1 MYFKKTILTR
11 WMQLVFSSKFWSVR
25 VFFDRKIYWEQEKL
39 ELKTVLDTFFAPF
52 HSTKNTRTDVFK
64 KNLLIT
70 LLFFLIFAGSGFSQ
84 TLSLK
89 EAIKTGLENYG
100 SIKAKNNYTSASRET
115 LKQSRRDYLPNLN
128 LSAQQDYGT
137 INGQNGALY
146 GFNGLGT
153 ASSGPAL
160 ADQNWN
166 SAFGALYLVN
176 MNWDFF
182 TFGKTQEKINL
193 AKIDVQ
199 AKEKDLDQEKFQ
211 QQIKISA
218 AYLNLLASQR
228 LLISQQKNLSRA
240 EVFKRTAV
248 ARVKNGLL
256 AGVDSTLATAEVS
269 KAKIA
274 LNLAKNFVKEQN
286 NKLVDLMGVAP
297 QDFVTDTLFVNQIP
311 KAIITADKTSD
322 SLHPLL
328 QFYKTKID
336 YSNQQ
341 AKLYKRFYYPTMSAF
356 GVLQTRAS
364 GFNPDYITNQNSF
377 SRNYWD
383 GVNPDRSNYLVGIG
397 ISWNLTTPFRMSKQ
411 VSAQKYVSQALQE
424 EYNQADRELKSQLAL
439 ADDKI
444 KVTLDNYAEAP
455 IQVKAAQQA
464 YLQKSTLYKNGLTDL
479 TDLTQTIFTL
489 NRAEIDR
496 DIVNNNVWQSF
507 LLKVAAT
514 GNFDLFINE
523 F

>member
-1 MYFKKTILTR
+1 MYFKK
-11 WMQLVFSSKFWSVR
+11 
-25 VFFDRKIYWEQEKL
+25 
-39 ELKTVLDTFFAPF
+39 
-52 HSTKNTRTDVFK
+52 
-64 KNLLIT
+64 IT
-70 LLFFLIFAGSGFSQ
+70 LLFFLILASNGYSQ

-100 SIKAKNNYTSASRET
+100 SIKAKNNYASASKET

-160 ADQNWN
+160 PNQNWN

-193 AKIDVQ
+193 AKVDVQ
-199 AKEKDLDQEKFQ
+199 AKEKDLEQEMFQ
-211 QQIKISA
+211 QKIKISA

-240 EVFKRTAV
+240 EVFKKTAV

-274 LNLAKNFVKEQN
+274 LNLARNFVKEQN

-297 QDFVTDTLFVNQIP
+297 QDFIADTLFVNQIP
-311 KAIITADKTSD
+311 KEVLRSTASTD

-341 AKLYKRFYYPTMSAF
+341 VKLYKRFYYPTMSAF

-364 GFNPDYITNQNSF
+364 GFETGYAVDQSNF

-383 GVNPDRSNYLVGIG
+383 GVNPDRSNYLVGVG
-397 ISWNLTTPFRMSKQ
+397 ITWNLTTPFRANKQ
-411 VSAQKYVSQALQE
+411 VTSQKFVSQGLQE
-424 EYNQADRELKSQLAL
+424 EYNQASRELQSQLTFAE
-439 ADDKI
+439 DKI
-444 KVTLDNYAEAP
+444 KITLENYAEAP
-455 IQVKAAQQA
+455 IQVNAAQRA
-464 YLQKSTLYKNGLTDL
+464 YIQKSTLYKNGLTDL
-479 TDLTQTIFTL
+479 TDLTQTMFTL

>member
-1 MYFKKTILTR
+1 MYFKK
-11 WMQLVFSSKFWSVR
+11 
-25 VFFDRKIYWEQEKL
+25 
-39 ELKTVLDTFFAPF
+39 
-52 HSTKNTRTDVFK
+52 
-64 KNLLIT
+64 IT
-70 LLFFLIFAGSGFSQ
+70 LLFFLIFASIGYAQ

-89 EAIKTGLENYG
+89 EAVKTGLENYG
-100 SIKAKNNYTSASRET
+100 SIRAKNNYTNASKET

-137 INGQNGALY
+137 VNGQNGPLY
-146 GFNGLGT
+146 GFGGLGV
-153 ASSGPAL
+153 ASSGLPL
-160 ADQNWN
+160 PEQNWN

-193 AKIDVQ
+193 SKIDVQ
-199 AKEKDLDQEKFQ
+199 AKEKDLQQEKFQ
-211 QQIKISA
+211 QEIKISA

-228 LLISQQKNLSRA
+228 LLISQQKNLDRA
-240 EVFKRTAV
+240 EVFKKTAV

-274 LNLAKNFVKEQN
+274 LNLARNFVKEQN

-297 QDFVTDTLFVNQIP
+297 QDFVTDTLFVTQIP
-311 KAIITADKTSD
+311 KELIKENAATD

-328 QFYKTKID
+328 QYYKTKID

-341 AKLYKRFYYPTMSAF
+341 VKLYKRFYYPTMTAF

-364 GFNPDYITNQNSF
+364 GFENSYATDQHAF

-383 GVNPDRSNYLVGIG
+383 GVNPDRTNYLVGIG
-397 ISWNLTTPFRMSKQ
+397 ITWNLTTPFRSSKQ
-411 VSAQKYVSQALQE
+411 VSAQKFVSQALQE
-424 EYNQADRELKSQLAL
+424 EYNQADRELKSQLTFAE
-439 ADDKI
+439 DKI
-444 KVTLDNYAEAP
+444 KITLENYAEAP
-455 IQVKAAQQA
+455 IQVDAAKRA
-464 YLQKSTLYKNGLTDL
+464 YIQKSTLYKNGLTDL
-479 TDLTQTIFTL
+479 TDLTQTIYTL

-496 DIVNNNVWQSF
+496 DIVNNNVWQSY

>member
-1 MYFKKTILTR
+1 MYFKK
-11 WMQLVFSSKFWSVR
+11 
-25 VFFDRKIYWEQEKL
+25 
-39 ELKTVLDTFFAPF
+39 
-52 HSTKNTRTDVFK
+52 
-64 KNLLIT
+64 IT
-70 LLFFLIFAGSGFSQ
+70 LLFFLIFATLGYSQ

-100 SIKAKNNYTSASRET
+100 SIRAKNNYTNASRET
-115 LKQSRRDYLPNLN
+115 LKQSKRDYLPNLN

-160 ADQNWN
+160 PDQNWN

-182 TFGKTQEKINL
+182 TFGKAKEKINL
-193 AKIDVQ
+193 AKMDVQ
-199 AKEKDLDQEKFQ
+199 TKETDLKQEMFQ
-211 QQIKISA
+211 QEIRISA

-240 EVFKRTAV
+240 EVFKRTAA

-274 LNLAKNFVKEQN
+274 LNLARNFVKEQN

-297 QDFVTDTLFVNQIP
+297 QDFAVDTLFVNNVP
-311 KAIITADKTSD
+311 KALLVAEKTTD

-328 QFYKTKID
+328 QLYKARMD

-341 AKLYKRFYYPTMSAF
+341 AKLYKHFYYPTMTAF

-364 GFNPDYITNQNSF
+364 GFQSDYITDQTAF
-377 SRNYWD
+377 TRNYWD
-383 GVNPDRSNYLVGIG
+383 GVNPDRTNYLVGIG

-411 VSAQKYVSQALQE
+411 VSAQKFVSQALQE
-424 EYNQADRELKSQLAL
+424 EYNQADRELKSQMNF

-444 KVTLDNYAEAP
+444 KITLDNYAEAP
-455 IQVKAAQQA
+455 IQVDAAKKA

-479 TDLTQTIFTL
+479 TDLTQIMYTL

-496 DIVNNNVWQSF
+496 DITNNNVWQSY

>member
-1 MYFKKTILTR
+1 MYFKKITIL
-11 WMQLVFSSKFWSVR
+11 F
-25 VFFDRKIYWEQEKL
+25 
-39 ELKTVLDTFFAPF
+39 
-52 HSTKNTRTDVFK
+52 
-64 KNLLIT
+64 LLI
-70 LLFFLIFAGSGFSQ
+70 FGAVSYSQ

-100 SIKAKNNYTSASRET
+100 SIKAKNNYANASQET
-115 LKQSRRDYLPNLN
+115 LKQSKRDYLPNLN

-137 INGQNGALY
+137 VNGQNGPLY
-146 GFNGLGT
+146 GFGGLGV
-153 ASSGPAL
+153 ASSGLPL
-160 ADQNWN
+160 AEQNWN

-182 TFGKTQEKINL
+182 TFGKIQEKINL
-193 AKIDVQ
+193 AKVDVL
-199 AKEKDLDQEKFQ
+199 AKEKDLNQEKFQ
-211 QQIKISA
+211 QQIKISS

-228 LLISQQKNLSRA
+228 LLISQQKNLDRT
-240 EVFKRTAV
+240 EVFRKNAV

-269 KAKIA
+269 KAKMA

-286 NKLVDLMGVAP
+286 SKLVDLMGVAP
-297 QDFVTDTLFVNQIP
+297 QDFIADTLFVNQIP
-311 KAIITADKTSD
+311 KQLAFDEKATD

-328 QFYKTKID
+328 QFYKTKVD

-341 AKLYKRFYYPTMSAF
+341 VKLYKRFYYPTMSAF
-356 GVLQTRAS
+356 GVMQTRAS
-364 GFNPDYITNQNSF
+364 GFDSGYALDQTAF
-377 SRNYWD
+377 TRNYWD

-397 ISWNLTTPFRMSKQ
+397 ITWNLTTPFRMSKQ
-411 VSAQKYVSQALQE
+411 VSAQKYVTQGLQE
-424 EYNQADRELKSQLAL
+424 EYNQAERELKSQLAL

-444 KVTLDNYAEAP
+444 KITLENYAEAP
-455 IQVKAAQQA
+455 IQVNAAQRA

-479 TDLTQTIFTL
+479 TDLTQTLFLL

-496 DIVNNNVWQSF
+496 DIVNNNVWQSY

>member
-1 MYFKKTILTR
+1 MYFKK
-11 WMQLVFSSKFWSVR
+11 
-25 VFFDRKIYWEQEKL
+25 
-39 ELKTVLDTFFAPF
+39 
-52 HSTKNTRTDVFK
+52 
-64 KNLLIT
+64 IT
-70 LLFFLIFAGSGFSQ
+70 LLFFLIFASIGYSQ

-100 SIKAKNNYTSASRET
+100 SIRAKNNYTNASKET

-137 INGQNGALY
+137 VNGQNGPLY
-146 GFNGLGT
+146 GFGGLGV
-153 ASSGPAL
+153 ASSGLPL
-160 ADQNWN
+160 PQQNWN

-193 AKIDVQ
+193 SKIDVQ
-199 AKEKDLDQEKFQ
+199 AKEKDLEQEKFQ
-211 QQIKISA
+211 QEIKISA

-228 LLISQQKNLSRA
+228 LLISQQKNLNRA
-240 EVFKRTAV
+240 EVFKKTAV

-297 QDFVTDTLFVNQIP
+297 QDFAADTLFVTQIP
-311 KAIITADKTSD
+311 KELVKENTATD

-341 AKLYKRFYYPTMSAF
+341 VKLYKRFYYPTMSAF

-364 GFNPDYITNQNSF
+364 GFENSYATDQHAF

-397 ISWNLTTPFRMSKQ
+397 ITWNLTTPFRSSKQ
-411 VSAQKYVSQALQE
+411 VSAQKFVSQALQE
-424 EYNQADRELKSQLAL
+424 EYNQADRELKSQLTFAE
-439 ADDKI
+439 DKI
-444 KVTLDNYAEAP
+444 KITMDNYAEAP
-455 IQVKAAQQA
+455 IQVDAAKRA
-464 YLQKSTLYKNGLTDL
+464 YIQKSTLYKNGLTDL
-479 TDLTQTIFTL
+479 TDLTQTIYTL

-496 DIVNNNVWQSF
+496 DIVNNNVWQSY

>member
-1 MYFKKTILTR
+1 MYFKK
-11 WMQLVFSSKFWSVR
+11 
-25 VFFDRKIYWEQEKL
+25 
-39 ELKTVLDTFFAPF
+39 
-52 HSTKNTRTDVFK
+52 
-64 KNLLIT
+64 IT
-70 LLFFLIFAGSGFSQ
+70 LLFFLIFAATSFSQ
-84 TLSLK
+84 TLTLK

-100 SIKAKNNYTSASRET
+100 AIKAKTNYTNASRET
-115 LKQSRRDYLPNLN
+115 LKQSKRDYLPNLN

-137 INGQNGALY
+137 VNGQNGPLY
-146 GFNGLGT
+146 GYGGLGV
-153 ASSGPAL
+153 ASSGLPL
-160 ADQNWN
+160 PQQNWN

-193 AKIDVQ
+193 AKIDVKS
-199 AKEKDLDQEKFQ
+199 KENDLQQEQFQ
-211 QQIKISA
+211 QKIKIAA

-228 LLISQQKNLSRA
+228 LLISQQKNLDRA
-240 EVFKRTAV
+240 QVFKRTAA

-286 NKLVDLMGVAP
+286 NKLVDLMGIAP
-297 QDFVTDTLFVNQIP
+297 QDFATDTLFVNQIP
-311 KAIITADKTSD
+311 KELLTGVASD

-328 QFYKTKID
+328 QYYKTKMD

-341 AKLYKRFYYPTMSAF
+341 VKLFKRFYYPTMTAF

-364 GFNPDYITNQNSF
+364 GFDSTYSTDQTAF

-383 GVNPDRSNYLVGIG
+383 GVNPDRTNYLVGVG
-397 ISWNLTTPFRMSKQ
+397 ITWNLTTPFRSSKQ
-411 VSAQKYVSQALQE
+411 VSAQKFVTQALQE
-424 EYNQADRELKSQLAL
+424 EYNQADRELKSQLNF

-444 KVTLDNYAEAP
+444 KISLENYAEAP
-455 IQVKAAQQA
+455 VQVNAAKQA
-464 YLQKSTLYKNGLTDL
+464 YLQKSTLYKNGLTTL
-479 TDLTQTIFTL
+479 TDLTQIMYTL

>member
-1 MYFKKTILTR
+1 MCFKK
-11 WMQLVFSSKFWSVR
+11 
-25 VFFDRKIYWEQEKL
+25 
-39 ELKTVLDTFFAPF
+39 
-52 HSTKNTRTDVFK
+52 
-64 KNLLIT
+64 IT
-70 LLFFLIFAGSGFSQ
+70 LLFFLIFASVSYSQ

-89 EAIKTGLENYG
+89 EAIKTCLKNFG
-100 SIKAKNNYTSASRET
+100 SIKAKNNYTNASRET

-153 ASSGPAL
+153 ASSGPTL
-160 ADQNWN
+160 AEQNWN
-166 SAFGALYLVN
+166 AAFGALYLANV
-176 MNWDFF
+176 NWDFF

-199 AKEKDLDQEKFQ
+199 SKENDLQQERFQ
-211 QQIKISA
+211 QQIKISS

-228 LLISQQKNLSRA
+228 LLISQQKNLTRT

-256 AGVDSTLATAEVS
+256 AGVDSTLASAEVS

-274 LNLAKNFVKEQN
+274 LNLAKNLVKEQN
-286 NKLVDLMGVAP
+286 NKLVDLMGIAP
-297 QDFVTDTLFVNQIP
+297 RDIVTDTVFVNQIP
-311 KAIITADKTSD
+311 KNIVLNEKASD

-341 AKLYKRFYYPTMSAF
+341 VKLYKRFYYPTMSAF
-356 GVLQTRAS
+356 GVMQTRAS
-364 GFNPDYITNQNSF
+364 GFNYDYALDRSSF
-377 SRNYWD
+377 SRNYLD

-411 VSAQKYVSQALQE
+411 VSAQKFISQGLQE
-424 EYNQADRELKSQLAL
+424 EYNQADRELKSQLRL
-439 ADDKI
+439 AEDKI
-444 KVTLDNYAEAP
+444 KITLDNYAEAP
-455 IQVKAAQQA
+455 IQVKAASQA

-479 TDLTQTIFTL
+479 TDLTQTLFVL

-496 DIVNNNVWQSF
+496 DIVNNNVWQSY

>member
-1 MYFKKTILTR
+1 MYFKK
-11 WMQLVFSSKFWSVR
+11 
-25 VFFDRKIYWEQEKL
+25 
-39 ELKTVLDTFFAPF
+39 
-52 HSTKNTRTDVFK
+52 
-64 KNLLIT
+64 IT
-70 LLFFLIFAGSGFSQ
+70 LLFFLIFASIGYSQ

-100 SIKAKNNYTSASRET
+100 SIRAKNNYTNASKET

-137 INGQNGALY
+137 VNGQNGPLY
-146 GFNGLGT
+146 GFGGLGV
-153 ASSGPAL
+153 ASSGLPL
-160 ADQNWN
+160 PQQNWN

-193 AKIDVQ
+193 SKIDVQ
-199 AKEKDLDQEKFQ
+199 AKEKDLEQEKFQ
-211 QQIKISA
+211 QEIKISA

-240 EVFKRTAV
+240 EVFKKTAV

-297 QDFVTDTLFVNQIP
+297 QDFAADTLFVTQIP
-311 KAIITADKTSD
+311 KELVKENTATD

-341 AKLYKRFYYPTMSAF
+341 VKLYKRFYYPTMSAF

-364 GFNPDYITNQNSF
+364 GFENSYATDQHAF

-383 GVNPDRSNYLVGIG
+383 GVNPDRSNYLIGIG
-397 ISWNLTTPFRMSKQ
+397 ITWNLTTPFRSSKQ
-411 VSAQKYVSQALQE
+411 VSAQKFVSQALQE
-424 EYNQADRELKSQLAL
+424 EYNQADRELKSQLTFAE
-439 ADDKI
+439 DKI
-444 KVTLDNYAEAP
+444 KITMDNYAEAP
-455 IQVKAAQQA
+455 IQVDAAKRA
-464 YLQKSTLYKNGLTDL
+464 YIQKSTLYKNGLTDL
-479 TDLTQTIFTL
+479 TDLTQTIYTL

-496 DIVNNNVWQSF
+496 DIVNNNVWQSY

>member
-1 MYFKKTILTR
+1 MYFKKITILF
-11 WMQLVFSSKFWSVR
+11 L
-25 VFFDRKIYWEQEKL
+25 
-39 ELKTVLDTFFAPF
+39 
-52 HSTKNTRTDVFK
+52 
-64 KNLLIT
+64 
-70 LLFFLIFAGSGFSQ
+70 LIFASIGYSQ

-89 EAIKTGLENYG
+89 EAVKTGLENYG
-100 SIKAKNNYTSASRET
+100 SVKAKNNYANASKET

-137 INGQNGALY
+137 VNGQNGPLY
-146 GFNGLGT
+146 GFGGLGV
-153 ASSGPAL
+153 ASSGLPL
-160 ADQNWN
+160 PEQNWN

-193 AKIDVQ
+193 SKIDVQ
-199 AKEKDLDQEKFQ
+199 AKEKDLQQEKFQ
-211 QQIKISA
+211 QEIKISA

-228 LLISQQKNLSRA
+228 LLISQQKNLDRA
-240 EVFKRTAV
+240 EVFKKTAV

-274 LNLAKNFVKEQN
+274 LNLARNFVKEQN

-297 QDFVTDTLFVNQIP
+297 QDFVTDTLFVTQIP
-311 KAIITADKTSD
+311 KELIQRNATTD

-341 AKLYKRFYYPTMSAF
+341 VKLYKRFYYPTMSAF

-364 GFNPDYITNQNSF
+364 GFENTYASDQTAF

-383 GVNPDRSNYLVGIG
+383 GVNPDRTNYLIGVGIT
-397 ISWNLTTPFRMSKQ
+397 WNLTTPFRSSKQ
-411 VSAQKYVSQALQE
+411 VSAQKFVSQALQE
-424 EYNQADRELKSQLAL
+424 EYNQADRELKSQLNFAE
-439 ADDKI
+439 DKI
-444 KVTLDNYAEAP
+444 KITLENYAEAP
-455 IQVKAAQQA
+455 IQVDAAKRA

-479 TDLTQTIFTL
+479 TDLTQTMYVL

-496 DIVNNNVWQSF
+496 DIVNNNVWQSY

>member
-1 MYFKKTILTR
+1 MYFKK
-11 WMQLVFSSKFWSVR
+11 
-25 VFFDRKIYWEQEKL
+25 
-39 ELKTVLDTFFAPF
+39 
-52 HSTKNTRTDVFK
+52 
-64 KNLLIT
+64 IT
-70 LLFFLIFAGSGFSQ
+70 LLFFLIFATSGFSQ

-100 SIKAKNNYTSASRET
+100 SIKAKTNYSSASQET
-115 LKQSRRDYLPNLN
+115 LKQSKRDYLPNLN

-160 ADQNWN
+160 PEQNWN
-166 SAFGALYLVN
+166 AAFGALYLVN

-182 TFGKTQEKINL
+182 TFGKIQEKINL
-193 AKIDVQ
+193 AKVDIQ
-199 AKEKDLDQEKFQ
+199 IKEKDLNQEKFQ
-211 QQIKISA
+211 QQIKISS

-240 EVFKRTAV
+240 EVFKKTAV

-274 LNLAKNFVKEQN
+274 LNLARNFVKEQN

-297 QDFVTDTLFVNQIP
+297 QDFIADTLFVNQIP
-311 KAIITADKTSD
+311 KQLAFDEKASD

-328 QFYKTKID
+328 QFYKTKVD

-341 AKLYKRFYYPTMSAF
+341 VKLYKRFYYPTMSAF
-356 GVLQTRAS
+356 GVMQTRAS
-364 GFNPDYITNQNSF
+364 GFNTGYAIDQTNF
-377 SRNYWD
+377 TRNYWD

-411 VSAQKYVSQALQE
+411 VSAQKFVSAALQE
-424 EYNQADRELKSQLAL
+424 EYNQTDRELKSQLAL

-444 KVTLDNYAEAP
+444 KITLENYAEAP
-455 IQVKAAQQA
+455 IQVNAAQKA

-479 TDLTQTIFTL
+479 TDLTQTMFTL

-496 DIVNNNVWQSF
+496 DIINNNVWQSY

-514 GNFDLFINE
+514 GNFDLFTNE

>member
-1 MYFKKTILTR
+1 MTFISTREINLCYNFTLEFMYFKK
-11 WMQLVFSSKFWSVR
+11 
-25 VFFDRKIYWEQEKL
+25 
-39 ELKTVLDTFFAPF
+39 
-52 HSTKNTRTDVFK
+52 
-64 KNLLIT
+64 IT
-70 LLFFLIFAGSGFSQ
+70 LLFFLIFASIGYSQ
-84 TLSLK
+84 ALSLK
-89 EAIKTGLENYG
+89 EAVKTGLENYG
-100 SIKAKNNYTSASRET
+100 SIRAKNNYTNASKET

-137 INGQNGALY
+137 VNGQNGPLY
-146 GFNGLGT
+146 GFGGLGV
-153 ASSGPAL
+153 ASSGLPL
-160 ADQNWN
+160 PEQNWN

-193 AKIDVQ
+193 SKIDVQ
-199 AKEKDLDQEKFQ
+199 AKEKDLQQEKFQ
-211 QQIKISA
+211 QEIKISA

-228 LLISQQKNLSRA
+228 LLISQQKNLDRA
-240 EVFKRTAV
+240 EVFKKTAV

-297 QDFVTDTLFVNQIP
+297 QDFVTDTLFVTQIP
-311 KAIITADKTSD
+311 KELIKTNTAAD

-341 AKLYKRFYYPTMSAF
+341 VKLYKRFYYPTMSAF

-364 GFNPDYITNQNSF
+364 GFENSYATDQHAF

-383 GVNPDRSNYLVGIG
+383 GVNPDRTNYLVGVG
-397 ISWNLTTPFRMSKQ
+397 ITWNLTTPFRSSKQ
-411 VSAQKYVSQALQE
+411 VSAQKFVSQALQE
-424 EYNQADRELKSQLAL
+424 EYNQADRELKSQLTFAE
-439 ADDKI
+439 DKI
-444 KVTLDNYAEAP
+444 KITLDNYAEAP
-455 IQVKAAQQA
+455 IQVDAAKRA
-464 YLQKSTLYKNGLTDL
+464 YIQKSTLYKNGLTDL
-479 TDLTQTIFTL
+479 TDLTQTIYTL

>member
-1 MYFKKTILTR
+1 MCFKKIIL
-11 WMQLVFSSKFWSVR
+11 LS
-25 VFFDRKIYWEQEKL
+25 
-39 ELKTVLDTFFAPF
+39 
-52 HSTKNTRTDVFK
+52 
-64 KNLLIT
+64 
-70 LLFFLIFAGSGFSQ
+70 FLIFACVSYSQ

-89 EAIKTGLENYG
+89 EAIKTGLENFG
-100 SIKAKNNYTSASRET
+100 SIKAKNNYANASRET

-137 INGQNGALY
+137 VNGQNGPLY

-153 ASSGPAL
+153 ASSGPTL
-160 ADQNWN
+160 AEQNWN
-166 SAFGALYLVN
+166 AAFGALYLANV
-176 MNWDFF
+176 NWDFF

-199 AKEKDLDQEKFQ
+199 TRENDLQQERFQ
-211 QQIKISA
+211 QEIKISS

-228 LLISQQKNLSRA
+228 LLISQQKNLSRT
-240 EVFKRTAV
+240 EVFRKNAV
-248 ARVKNGLL
+248 TRVKNGLL

-274 LNLAKNFVKEQN
+274 LNLAKNLVKEQN
-286 NKLVDLMGVAP
+286 NKLVDLMGIAP
-297 QDFVTDTLFVNQIP
+297 QDIITDTVFVNRIP
-311 KAIITADKTSD
+311 RNIVMDEKAPD

-341 AKLYKRFYYPTMSAF
+341 VKLYKRFYYPTMSAF

-364 GFNPDYITNQNSF
+364 GFNYDYALDRNSF

-397 ISWNLTTPFRMSKQ
+397 ITWNLTTPFRMSKQ
-411 VSAQKYVSQALQE
+411 VSAQKFVSQAIQE
-424 EYNQADRELKSQLAL
+424 EYNQADRELKSQLSL

-444 KVTLDNYAEAP
+444 KITLDNYTEAP
-455 IQVKAAQQA
+455 IQVKAAAQA

-479 TDLTQTIFTL
+479 TDLTQTLFIL

-496 DIVNNNVWQSF
+496 DIVNNNVWQSY
-507 LLKVAAT
+507 LLKVAAI

>member
-1 MYFKKTILTR
+1 MYFKK
-11 WMQLVFSSKFWSVR
+11 
-25 VFFDRKIYWEQEKL
+25 
-39 ELKTVLDTFFAPF
+39 
-52 HSTKNTRTDVFK
+52 
-64 KNLLIT
+64 IT
-70 LLFFLIFAGSGFSQ
+70 LLFFLIFASIGYSQ

-100 SIKAKNNYTSASRET
+100 SIRAKNNYTNASKET

-137 INGQNGALY
+137 VNGQNGPLY
-146 GFNGLGT
+146 GFGGLGV
-153 ASSGPAL
+153 ASSGLPL
-160 ADQNWN
+160 PQQNWN

-193 AKIDVQ
+193 SKIDVQ
-199 AKEKDLDQEKFQ
+199 AKEKDLEQEKFKQ
-211 QQIKISA
+211 EIKISA

-240 EVFKRTAV
+240 EVFKKTAV

-297 QDFVTDTLFVNQIP
+297 QDFAADTLFVTQIP
-311 KAIITADKTSD
+311 RELVKENTAAD

-341 AKLYKRFYYPTMSAF
+341 VKLYKRFYYPTMSAF

-364 GFNPDYITNQNSF
+364 GFDNSYATDQHAF

-397 ISWNLTTPFRMSKQ
+397 ITWNLTTPFRSSKQ
-411 VSAQKYVSQALQE
+411 VSAQKFVSQALQE
-424 EYNQADRELKSQLAL
+424 EYNQADRELKSQLTFAE
-439 ADDKI
+439 DKI
-444 KVTLDNYAEAP
+444 KITMDNYVEAP
-455 IQVKAAQQA
+455 IQVDAAKRA
-464 YLQKSTLYKNGLTDL
+464 YIQKSTLYKNGLTDL
-479 TDLTQTIFTL
+479 TDLTQTIYTL

-496 DIVNNNVWQSF
+496 DIVNNNVWQSY

>member
-1 MYFKKTILTR
+1 MYFKKITILF
-11 WMQLVFSSKFWSVR
+11 L
-25 VFFDRKIYWEQEKL
+25 
-39 ELKTVLDTFFAPF
+39 
-52 HSTKNTRTDVFK
+52 
-64 KNLLIT
+64 
-70 LLFFLIFAGSGFSQ
+70 LIFASIGYSQ

-100 SIKAKNNYTSASRET
+100 SIRAKNNYTNASKET

-137 INGQNGALY
+137 VNGQNGPLY
-146 GFNGLGT
+146 GFGGLGV
-153 ASSGPAL
+153 ASSGLPL
-160 ADQNWN
+160 PEQNWN

-182 TFGKTQEKINL
+182 TFGKMKEKINL
-193 AKIDVQ
+193 SKIDVQ
-199 AKEKDLDQEKFQ
+199 TKEKDLEQEKFQ
-211 QQIKISA
+211 QEIKISA

-228 LLISQQKNLSRA
+228 LLISQQKNLDRA
-240 EVFKRTAV
+240 EIFKKTAV

-274 LNLAKNFVKEQN
+274 LNLARNFVKEQN

-297 QDFVTDTLFVNQIP
+297 QDFVTDTLFVTQIP
-311 KAIITADKTSD
+311 KELIKGNVAND

-328 QFYKTKID
+328 QFYKTRID

-341 AKLYKRFYYPTMSAF
+341 VKLFKRFYYPTMSAF

-364 GFNPDYITNQNSF
+364 GFENSYATDQNAF

-383 GVNPDRSNYLVGIG
+383 GVNPDRTNYLIGVGIT
-397 ISWNLTTPFRMSKQ
+397 WNLTTPFRSSKQ
-411 VSAQKYVSQALQE
+411 VSAQKFVSQALQE
-424 EYNQADRELKSQLAL
+424 EYNQADRELKSQLNFAE
-439 ADDKI
+439 DKI
-444 KVTLDNYAEAP
+444 RITLENYAEAP
-455 IQVKAAQQA
+455 IQVDAAKRA

-479 TDLTQTIFTL
+479 TDLTQTMYVL

>member
-1 MYFKKTILTR
+1 MYFKK
-11 WMQLVFSSKFWSVR
+11 
-25 VFFDRKIYWEQEKL
+25 
-39 ELKTVLDTFFAPF
+39 
-52 HSTKNTRTDVFK
+52 
-64 KNLLIT
+64 IT
-70 LLFFLIFAGSGFSQ
+70 LLFLLIFASIGYAQ

-89 EAIKTGLENYG
+89 EAIKIGLENYG
-100 SIKAKNNYTSASRET
+100 SIRAKNNYTNASKET

-137 INGQNGALY
+137 VNGQNGPLY
-146 GFNGLGT
+146 GFGGLGV
-153 ASSGPAL
+153 ASSGLPL
-160 ADQNWN
+160 PEQNWN

-193 AKIDVQ
+193 SKIDVQ
-199 AKEKDLDQEKFQ
+199 TKEKDLQQEKFQ
-211 QQIKISA
+211 QEIKISA

-228 LLISQQKNLSRA
+228 LVISQQKNLDRA
-240 EVFKRTAV
+240 EVFKKTAA

-274 LNLAKNFVKEQN
+274 LNLARNFVKEQN

-297 QDFVTDTLFVNQIP
+297 QDFVTDTLFVTQIP
-311 KAIITADKTSD
+311 KELVTKETTTD

-341 AKLYKRFYYPTMSAF
+341 VKLYKRFYYPTMSAF

-364 GFNPDYITNQNSF
+364 GFDNTYATNQNAF
-377 SRNYWD
+377 TRNYWD
-383 GVNPDRSNYLVGIG
+383 GVNPDRTNYLIGVGIT
-397 ISWNLTTPFRMSKQ
+397 WNLTTPFRSSKQ
-411 VSAQKYVSQALQE
+411 VSAQKFVSQAMQE
-424 EYNQADRELKSQLAL
+424 EYNQADRELKSQLNFAE
-439 ADDKI
+439 DKI
-444 KVTLDNYAEAP
+444 KITLENYAEAP
-455 IQVKAAQQA
+455 IQVDAAKRA
-464 YLQKSTLYKNGLTDL
+464 YVQKSTLYKNGLTDL
-479 TDLTQTIFTL
+479 TDLTQTMYVL

-496 DIVNNNVWQSF
+496 DIVNNNVWQSY

>member
-1 MYFKKTILTR
+1 MSHNFTLEFMYFKK
-11 WMQLVFSSKFWSVR
+11 
-25 VFFDRKIYWEQEKL
+25 
-39 ELKTVLDTFFAPF
+39 
-52 HSTKNTRTDVFK
+52 
-64 KNLLIT
+64 IT
-70 LLFFLIFAGSGFSQ
+70 LLFFLIFASIGYSQ

-100 SIKAKNNYTSASRET
+100 SVKAKSNYTNASKEL
-115 LKQSRRDYLPNLN
+115 LKQTRRDYLPNLN

-137 INGQNGALY
+137 VNGQNGPLY
-146 GFNGLGT
+146 GFGGLGV
-153 ASSGPAL
+153 ASSGLPL
-160 ADQNWN
+160 PEQNWN

-193 AKIDVQ
+193 SKIDVQ
-199 AKEKDLDQEKFQ
+199 AKEKDLQQEKFQ
-211 QQIKISA
+211 QEIKISA

-228 LLISQQKNLSRA
+228 LLISQQKNLDRA
-240 EVFKRTAV
+240 EVFKKTAV

-274 LNLAKNFVKEQN
+274 LNLARNFVKEQN

-297 QDFVTDTLFVNQIP
+297 QDFVADTLFVTQIP
-311 KAIITADKTSD
+311 KELIKENAATD

-328 QFYKTKID
+328 QYYKTKID

-341 AKLYKRFYYPTMSAF
+341 VKLYKRFYYPTMSAF

-364 GFNPDYITNQNSF
+364 GFKNSYATDQHAF

-383 GVNPDRSNYLVGIG
+383 GVNPDRTNYLVGVG
-397 ISWNLTTPFRMSKQ
+397 ITWNLTTPFRSSKQ
-411 VSAQKYVSQALQE
+411 VSAQKFVSQALQE
-424 EYNQADRELKSQLAL
+424 EYNQADRELKSQLTFAE
-439 ADDKI
+439 DKI
-444 KVTLDNYAEAP
+444 KITLENYAEAP
-455 IQVKAAQQA
+455 IQVDAAKRA
-464 YLQKSTLYKNGLTDL
+464 YIQKSTLYKNGLTDL
-479 TDLTQTIFTL
+479 TDLTQTIYTL

>member
-1 MYFKKTILTR
+1 MYFKK
-11 WMQLVFSSKFWSVR
+11 
-25 VFFDRKIYWEQEKL
+25 
-39 ELKTVLDTFFAPF
+39 
-52 HSTKNTRTDVFK
+52 
-64 KNLLIT
+64 IT
-70 LLFFLIFAGSGFSQ
+70 LLFFLIFASIGYSQ

-100 SIKAKNNYTSASRET
+100 SVKAKSNYTNASKEL
-115 LKQSRRDYLPNLN
+115 LKQTRRDYLPNLN

-137 INGQNGALY
+137 VNGQNGPLY
-146 GFNGLGT
+146 GFGGLGV
-153 ASSGPAL
+153 ASSGLPL
-160 ADQNWN
+160 PEQNWN

-182 TFGKTQEKINL
+182 TFGKTQERINL
-193 AKIDVQ
+193 SKIDVQ
-199 AKEKDLDQEKFQ
+199 AKEKDLQQEKFQ
-211 QQIKISA
+211 QEIKISA

-228 LLISQQKNLSRA
+228 LLISQQKNLDRA
-240 EVFKRTAV
+240 EVFKKTAV

-274 LNLAKNFVKEQN
+274 LNLARNFVKEQN

-297 QDFVTDTLFVNQIP
+297 QDFVADTLFVTQIP
-311 KAIITADKTSD
+311 KELIKENAATD

-328 QFYKTKID
+328 QYYKTKID

-341 AKLYKRFYYPTMSAF
+341 VKLYKRFYYPTMSAF

-364 GFNPDYITNQNSF
+364 GFENSYATDQHAF

-383 GVNPDRSNYLVGIG
+383 GVNPDRTNYLVGVG
-397 ISWNLTTPFRMSKQ
+397 ITWNLTTPFRSSKQ
-411 VSAQKYVSQALQE
+411 VSAQKFVSQALQE
-424 EYNQADRELKSQLAL
+424 EYNQADRELKSQLTFAE
-439 ADDKI
+439 DKI
-444 KVTLDNYAEAP
+444 KITLENYAEAP
-455 IQVKAAQQA
+455 IQVDAAKRA
-464 YLQKSTLYKNGLTDL
+464 YIQKSTLYKNGLTDL
-479 TDLTQTIFTL
+479 TDLTQTIYTL

>member
-1 MYFKKTILTR
+1 MYFKK
-11 WMQLVFSSKFWSVR
+11 
-25 VFFDRKIYWEQEKL
+25 
-39 ELKTVLDTFFAPF
+39 
-52 HSTKNTRTDVFK
+52 
-64 KNLLIT
+64 IT
-70 LLFFLIFAGSGFSQ
+70 LLFFLIFATTGFSQ

-89 EAIKTGLENYG
+89 EAIQTGLENYG
-100 SIKAKNNYTSASRET
+100 SVKAKSNYASASRET
-115 LKQSRRDYLPNLN
+115 LQQTRRDYLPNLN

-160 ADQNWN
+160 PEQNWN
-166 SAFGALYLVN
+166 AAFGALYLVN

-193 AKIDVQ
+193 AKVDVQ
-199 AKEKDLDQEKFQ
+199 AKEKDLNQEKFQ
-211 QQIKISA
+211 QQIKISS

-228 LLISQQKNLSRA
+228 LLISQQKNLTRA
-240 EVFKRTAV
+240 EVFKKTAV

-274 LNLAKNFVKEQN
+274 LNLARNFVKEQN

-297 QDFVTDTLFVNQIP
+297 QNFIADTLFVNQIP
-311 KAIITADKTSD
+311 KQLAFDEKASD

-328 QFYKTKID
+328 QLYKTKID

-341 AKLYKRFYYPTMSAF
+341 TKLYKRFYYPTMSAF

-364 GFNPDYITNQNSF
+364 GFETGYAIDQNSF

-411 VSAQKYVSQALQE
+411 VKAQKFVTEALKE

-444 KVTLDNYAEAP
+444 KITLENYAEAP
-455 IQVKAAQQA
+455 IQVNAAQKA

-479 TDLTQTIFTL
+479 TDLTQTMFTL

-496 DIVNNNVWQSF
+496 DIINNNVWQSY

-514 GNFDLFINE
+514 GNFDLFTNE

>member
-1 MYFKKTILTR
+1 MYFKK
-11 WMQLVFSSKFWSVR
+11 
-25 VFFDRKIYWEQEKL
+25 
-39 ELKTVLDTFFAPF
+39 
-52 HSTKNTRTDVFK
+52 
-64 KNLLIT
+64 IT
-70 LLFFLIFAGSGFSQ
+70 LLFFLIFASIGYSQ

-100 SIKAKNNYTSASRET
+100 SIRAKNNYTNASKET

-137 INGQNGALY
+137 VNGQNGPLY
-146 GFNGLGT
+146 GFGGLGV
-153 ASSGPAL
+153 ASSGLPL
-160 ADQNWN
+160 PQQNWN

-193 AKIDVQ
+193 SKIDVQ
-199 AKEKDLDQEKFQ
+199 AKEKDLEQEKFQ
-211 QQIKISA
+211 QEIKISA

-240 EVFKRTAV
+240 EVFKKTAV

-274 LNLAKNFVKEQN
+274 LNLAQNFVKEQN

-297 QDFVTDTLFVNQIP
+297 QDFAADTLFVTQIP
-311 KAIITADKTSD
+311 KELVKENTATD

-341 AKLYKRFYYPTMSAF
+341 VKLYKRFYYPTMSAF

-364 GFNPDYITNQNSF
+364 GFENSYATDQHAF

-383 GVNPDRSNYLVGIG
+383 GVNPDRSNYLIGIG
-397 ISWNLTTPFRMSKQ
+397 ITWNLTTPFRSSKQ
-411 VSAQKYVSQALQE
+411 VSAQKFVSQALQE
-424 EYNQADRELKSQLAL
+424 EYNQADRELKSQLTFAE
-439 ADDKI
+439 DKI
-444 KVTLDNYAEAP
+444 KITMDNYAEAP
-455 IQVKAAQQA
+455 IQVDAAKRA
-464 YLQKSTLYKNGLTDL
+464 YIQKSTLYKNGLTDL
-479 TDLTQTIFTL
+479 TDLTQTIYTL

-496 DIVNNNVWQSF
+496 DIVNNNVWQSY

>member
-1 MYFKKTILTR
+1 MYFKK
-11 WMQLVFSSKFWSVR
+11 
-25 VFFDRKIYWEQEKL
+25 
-39 ELKTVLDTFFAPF
+39 
-52 HSTKNTRTDVFK
+52 
-64 KNLLIT
+64 IT
-70 LLFFLIFAGSGFSQ
+70 LLFFLIFVSIGYSQ

-89 EAIKTGLENYG
+89 EAVKTGLENYG
-100 SIKAKNNYTSASRET
+100 SIRAKNNYTNASKET

-137 INGQNGALY
+137 VNGQNGPLY
-146 GFNGLGT
+146 GFGGLGV
-153 ASSGPAL
+153 ASSGLPL
-160 ADQNWN
+160 PEQNWN

-193 AKIDVQ
+193 SKIDVQ
-199 AKEKDLDQEKFQ
+199 AKEKDLQQEKFQ
-211 QQIKISA
+211 QEIKISA

-228 LLISQQKNLSRA
+228 LLISQQKNLDRA
-240 EVFKRTAV
+240 EVFKKTAV

-297 QDFVTDTLFVNQIP
+297 QDFVTDTLFVTQIP
-311 KAIITADKTSD
+311 KELIKQNAVTD

-341 AKLYKRFYYPTMSAF
+341 VKLYKRFYYPTMTAF

-364 GFNPDYITNQNSF
+364 GFENSYATDQHAF
-377 SRNYWD
+377 TRNYWD
-383 GVNPDRSNYLVGIG
+383 GVNPDRTNYLVGVG
-397 ISWNLTTPFRMSKQ
+397 ITWNLTTPFRSSKQ
-411 VSAQKYVSQALQE
+411 VSAQKFVSQALQE
-424 EYNQADRELKSQLAL
+424 EYNQADRELKSQLTFAE
-439 ADDKI
+439 DKI
-444 KVTLDNYAEAP
+444 KITLDNYAEAP
-455 IQVKAAQQA
+455 IQVDAAKRA
-464 YLQKSTLYKNGLTDL
+464 YIQKSTLYKNGLTDL
-479 TDLTQTIFTL
+479 TDLTQTIYTL

>member
-1 MYFKKTILTR
+1 MYFKKI
-11 WMQLVFSSKFWSVR
+11 
-25 VFFDRKIYWEQEKL
+25 
-39 ELKTVLDTFFAPF
+39 TF
-52 HSTKNTRTDVFK
+52 
-64 KNLLIT
+64 
-70 LLFFLIFAGSGFSQ
+70 LFLLIFASIGYSQ
-84 TLSLK
+84 TLSLR
-89 EAIKTGLENYG
+89 EAVKTGLENYG
-100 SIKAKNNYTSASRET
+100 SIRAKTNYTNASKET

-137 INGQNGALY
+137 VNGQNGPLY
-146 GFNGLGT
+146 GFGGLGV
-153 ASSGPAL
+153 ASSGLPL
-160 ADQNWN
+160 PEQNWN

-182 TFGKTQEKINL
+182 TFGKAKEKINL
-193 AKIDVQ
+193 SKIDVQ
-199 AKEKDLDQEKFQ
+199 TKEKDLEQEKFQ
-211 QQIKISA
+211 QEIKISA

-228 LLISQQKNLSRA
+228 LLISQQKNLERA
-240 EVFKRTAV
+240 EVFKKTAA

-274 LNLAKNFVKEQN
+274 LNLARNFVKEQN

-297 QDFVTDTLFVNQIP
+297 QDFVTDTLFVTQIP
-311 KAIITADKTSD
+311 KELIKGNAAND

-328 QFYKTKID
+328 QFYKTRID

-341 AKLYKRFYYPTMSAF
+341 VKLFKRFYYPTMSAF

-364 GFNPDYITNQNSF
+364 GFENSYATDQNAF

-383 GVNPDRSNYLVGIG
+383 GVNPDRTNYLIGVGIT
-397 ISWNLTTPFRMSKQ
+397 WNLTTPFRSSKQ
-411 VSAQKYVSQALQE
+411 VSAQKFVSQALQE
-424 EYNQADRELKSQLAL
+424 EYNQADRELKSQLNFAE
-439 ADDKI
+439 DKI
-444 KVTLDNYAEAP
+444 RITLENYAEAP
-455 IQVKAAQQA
+455 IQVDAAKRA

-479 TDLTQTIFTL
+479 TDLTQTIYVL

>member
-1 MYFKKTILTR
+1 MTFISTREINLLYNFTLEFMYFKK
-11 WMQLVFSSKFWSVR
+11 
-25 VFFDRKIYWEQEKL
+25 
-39 ELKTVLDTFFAPF
+39 
-52 HSTKNTRTDVFK
+52 
-64 KNLLIT
+64 IT
-70 LLFFLIFAGSGFSQ
+70 LLFFLIFASIGYSQ

-89 EAIKTGLENYG
+89 EAVKTGLENYG
-100 SIKAKNNYTSASRET
+100 SIRAKNNYTNASKET

-137 INGQNGALY
+137 VNGQNGPLY
-146 GFNGLGT
+146 GFGGLGV
-153 ASSGPAL
+153 ASSGLPL
-160 ADQNWN
+160 PEQNWN

-193 AKIDVQ
+193 SKIDVQ
-199 AKEKDLDQEKFQ
+199 AKEKDLQQEKFQ
-211 QQIKISA
+211 QEIKISA

-228 LLISQQKNLSRA
+228 LLISQQKNLDRA
-240 EVFKRTAV
+240 EVFKKTAV

-297 QDFVTDTLFVNQIP
+297 QDFAVDTLFVTQIP
-311 KAIITADKTSD
+311 KELIKGNTTTD

-341 AKLYKRFYYPTMSAF
+341 VKLYKRFYYPTMSAF

-364 GFNPDYITNQNSF
+364 GFDNSYATDQNAF

-383 GVNPDRSNYLVGIG
+383 GVNPDRTNYLVGVG
-397 ISWNLTTPFRMSKQ
+397 ITWNLTTPFRSSKQ
-411 VSAQKYVSQALQE
+411 VSAQKFVSQALQE
-424 EYNQADRELKSQLAL
+424 EYNQADRELKSQLTFAE
-439 ADDKI
+439 DKI
-444 KVTLDNYAEAP
+444 KITLDNYAEAP
-455 IQVKAAQQA
+455 IQVDAAKRA
-464 YLQKSTLYKNGLTDL
+464 YIQKSTLYKNGLTDL
-479 TDLTQTIFTL
+479 TDLTQTIYTL